1 MPPKKQKPRIE
12 KIVENYFPVEEDLKL
27 TTEKKVKLV
36 PIIQEFKKSKEI
48 SVKPPL
54 SREEFLKGSIEKEYH
69 KKETKEIVEKLPT
82 KKRKIRKSTKKKSR
96 NTKIVK
102 YSPEKI
108 TLKKSGYEL
117 IITEKPQAAG
127 KIASFLGKS
136 TQKTTNKVSYY
147 EVKNNGKNI
156 VVACAVGHLFTL
168 KQTSSGSTVPI
179 FDIEWVPN
187 YLARKGDFT
196 KRYYDLIK
204 QLAKNAGEITIAT
217 DYDVEGEVI
226 GLNVMRFICGQK
238 DANRMKFSTLTEK
251 EIKESYEKKFKEI
264 NWGQAIA
271 GETRHHLDWFYGINL
286 SRALMNAIKT
296 TGSFRIMSI
305 GRVQGPALKLIVD
318 KEKTIT
324 DFKPEKYWQI
334 FITIDD
340 EKNRLELKHSK
351 DIFDEEELKNFDN
364 LEGKNANASTEKKQ
378 EILPPQPPF
387 NLTNLQTEAYKFYGI
402 TPSNTLK
409 AAQSLYLGGLISYP
423 RTSSQKLPDSIDYK
437 NILKIVSKKYGVE
450 NLIKKTKPIEGKK
463 TDPAHPSIYPTGNFQ
478 ILSGDEEKI
487 YNLVARRFLSLF
499 CEDAIIDKKKI
510 KAITENNLV
519 FSTNGAEINKKGWMG
534 VYPSK
539 LKENQIPDMEG
550 KVKII
555 NSKIEEKETQ
565 PPKRYSPASIISELE
580 KRNLGTK
587 ATRSNILETLYD
599 RGYVKNTSITATPLG
614 ISLIETLK
622 KYSPIIIDEKLTRK
636 FEKEM
641 DSITNLKK
649 DFEKEEKKI
658 IEEAKKTITLIANDF
673 EKKEKNI
680 GKELL
685 NAQTKQR
692 EQQKIE
698 NTLIQCPKCKKGNLA
713 ITYSRKNRKHFIA
726 CDAYPECKNTFSLPP
741 NGIIKRVNKLC
752 EKCGFPLLMSLRKG
766 KKPWIFC
773 FNSECETNKERLE
786 EYRKKKEAE
795 NN

>member
-1 MPPKKQKPRIE
+1 
-12 KIVENYFPVEEDLKL
+12 
-27 TTEKKVKLV
+27 
-36 PIIQEFKKSKEI
+36 
-48 SVKPPL
+48 
-54 SREEFLKGSIEKEYH
+54 
-69 KKETKEIVEKLPT
+69 
-82 KKRKIRKSTKKKSR
+82 
-96 NTKIVK
+96 
-102 YSPEKI
+102 
-108 TLKKSGYEL
+108 
-117 IITEKPQAAG
+117 
-127 KIASFLGKS
+127 
-136 TQKTTNKVSYY
+136 
-147 EVKNNGKNI
+147 
-156 VVACAVGHLFTL
+156 
-168 KQTSSGSTVPI
+168 
-179 FDIEWVPN
+179 
-187 YLARKGDFT
+187 
-196 KRYYDLIK
+196 
-204 QLAKNAGEITIAT
+204 
-217 DYDVEGEVI
+217 
-226 GLNVMRFICGQK
+226 
-238 DANRMKFSTLTEK
+238 
-251 EIKESYEKKFKEI
+251 
-264 NWGQAIA
+264 
-271 GETRHHLDWFYGINL
+271 
-286 SRALMNAIKT
+286 
-296 TGSFRIMSI
+296 
-305 GRVQGPALKLIVD
+305 
-318 KEKTIT
+318 
-324 DFKPEKYWQI
+324 
-334 FITIDD
+334 
-340 EKNRLELKHSK
+340 
-351 DIFDEEELKNFDN
+351 
-364 LEGKNANASTEKKQ
+364 
-378 EILPPQPPF
+378 
-387 NLTNLQTEAYKFYGI
+387 
-402 TPSNTLK
+402 
-409 AAQSLYLGGLISYP
+409 
-423 RTSSQKLPDSIDYK
+423 
-437 NILKIVSKKYGVE
+437 
-450 NLIKKTKPIEGKK
+450 
-463 TDPAHPSIYPTGNFQ
+463 
-478 ILSGDEEKI
+478 
-487 YNLVARRFLSLF
+487 
-499 CEDAIIDKKKI
+499 
-510 KAITENNLV
+510 
-519 FSTNGAEINKKGWMG
+519 
-534 VYPSK
+534 
-539 LKENQIPDMEG
+539 MEG

>member
-179 FDIEWVPN
+179 FDIGWVPN

-251 EIKESYEKKFKEI
+251 EIKESYEKKFKKI

-340 EKNRLELKHSK
+340 GKNRLELKHSK

-450 NLIKKTKPIEGKK
+450 NLIKRTKPIEGKK